1 MRKCEQLIPV
11 RFTVDL
17 EFFFSKPY
25 LSTANQA
32 VKLRRKRS
40 DKKIEFIFLQKT
52 NDDAVGNML

>member
-1 MRKCEQLIPV
+1 V